1 MIVFGRFAGDDS
13 PRTALRTRTLAASKS
28 RSPVSAATGPV
39 QTTVPSAITRRQAM
53 RGTKM
58 MVGAN
63 HWTTRR
69 HMPSEVLFIHGWWS
83 GAWIWSHVVGQFASA
98 GFQTHALDLPGPE
111 TGKSCFADHLEYALN
126 AAREIGNPILVGH
139 SAGGL
144 LAMKMCETLDPPACV
159 AITPAAPAG
168 VLPRPNVLLLRFLAS
183 ALPSIL
189 FGRDF
194 FPRALLP
201 QIALNLV
208 PPMEQAEVLAR
219 MRPVSASQVRM
230 IIPSLVRVAPRRIRS
245 PLLIVGAAAD
255 RLTPVSQTRAIV
267 RRYGA
272 DYRECPD
279 SGHFILVEKGWPK
292 MTSDVISWIDRG
304 RAKLQ

>member
-1 MIVFGRFAGDDS
+1 MN
-13 PRTALRTRTLAASKS
+13 
-28 RSPVSAATGPV
+28 V
-39 QTTVPSAITRRQAM
+39 QVPESQPGHQSSEVRIHA
-53 RGTKM
+53 
-58 MVGAN
+58 VC
-63 HWTTRR
+63 
-69 HMPSEVLFIHGWWS
+69 MPSEVLFIHGWCS

-139 SAGGL
+139 SVGGL

-201 QIALNLV
+201 QIALNFV

-219 MRPVSASQVRM
+219 MRPVSASQVRI

-267 RRYGA
+267 RRWCRLSGVRGLWTLHLG
-272 DYRECPD
+272 RERLAQYDIRHDFLDQQRTCRAPIE
-279 SGHFILVEKGWPK
+279 GK
-292 MTSDVISWIDRG
+292 RG
-304 RAKLQ
+304 RFVQFQ